1 VAVAAAALF
10 VPYLGGAATVFGF
23 VPLPAH
29 LVGAILLTVAGYI
42 GAIEIAKI
50 RFFREG
56 RSQAQATEGISA
68 R

>member
-1 VAVAAAALF
+1 MIKINPCNGIGCLM
-10 VPYLGGAATVFGF
+10 
-23 VPLPAH
+23 
-29 LVGAILLTVAGYI
+29 GAILLIVAGYI